1 MTDEWINVVPGPDDE
16 LRDVAKALLDAADD
30 PSHVRTV
37 RGGQEF
43 LVAPYVAKRYT
54 EPRSRRG
61 RRTKSD
67 SEDQS

>member
-1 MTDEWINVVPGPDDE
+1 MSDEWINVVPGPDDT
-16 LRDVAKALLDAADD
+16 LSDVAKALLEAADD

-61 RRTKSD
+61 RRTKSE
-67 SEDQS
+67 SEDKA